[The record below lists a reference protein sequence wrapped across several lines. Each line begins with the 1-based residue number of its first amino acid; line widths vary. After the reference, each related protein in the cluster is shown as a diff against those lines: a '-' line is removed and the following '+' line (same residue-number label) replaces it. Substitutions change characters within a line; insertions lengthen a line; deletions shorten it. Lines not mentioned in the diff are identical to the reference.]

1 MERQGTDRN
10 AGNAKASA
18 IAVDPSPME
27 EQAGGEVPEDVAIL
41 YSWANLQGGK
51 YRDFSASRREYRA
64 QMRRRAA
71 EALREQELEAAVE
84 AEVTAQAAESQA
96 EVAEVAGQSF
106 NNAAGDAQSEYSRQL
121 AMEEAELAARRASA
135 ERFEAGRWA
144 EAAALAESASLRADR
159 EIADAQAS
167 GIRQAAGYPESEE
180 RAQQSVPGNGV
191 PARMRDPYAQQV
203 SPEGE
208 VVERP
213 ATADARYR
221 SRGFR
226 PDVPS
231 GLRSQVR
238 QTDPAGIPHHGDA
251 ALAGWVD
258 SAPLPPAGYQAV
270 PTTSYEEY
278 RRSYN
283 ERPSNEVPL
292 PPRQEARPSNYQ
304 AQPLPS
310 VNGRFPSGN
319 AHAPADSQPRNGSAS
334 YTSYPPLPPPPA
346 ATNGF
351 HPLAASLPFHESA
364 EAQRSGAVSTAPA
377 WLYGAADGGRFQAPV
392 QASPVATG
400 ETLQHSR
407 ERVAARWYALK
418 GVFQQPGLDL
428 ATDLHPNRQNEAHT
442 PILAV
447 FSLAGGVGKT
457 SLVATLG
464 RALSSLGEQVL
475 LADTTSH
482 GLLPFYFG
490 ASELIAGVVRN
501 FSPPPGSKDAP
512 IHLVSYD
519 VDRRGEIQTRED
531 RRNEDAG
538 AQDKLA
544 ADLLRDSQGTHR
556 VLLDLP
562 ATSSWVVRRVA
573 RMNPTVLIPLAPD
586 MNSVITLQ
594 SVYQFLQSILDA
606 DGHPLSPYFIL
617 NQFDP
622 TLPLHI
628 DVREVLRQQLG
639 ERLLPFVIHRAPAIS
654 EALAEGMTIIDYA
667 PDSVAAQDYLNV
679 ATWIRSV
686 SASTSAGFRH
696 ARWSER

>member
-1 MERQGTDRN
+1 MERQLTDRN
-10 AGNAKASA
+10 VGNAKTGTLD
-18 IAVDPSPME
+18 DPSLVE
-27 EQAGGEVPEDVAIL
+27 EPSAGEVPEDVAIL
-41 YSWANLQGGK
+41 YSWANLQGAK

-71 EALREQELEAAVE
+71 ETLREQELKAAAQ
-84 AEVTAQAAESQA
+84 AEVVATAAEPRA
-96 EVAEVAGQSF
+96 EVAEAASQSF
-106 NNAAGDAQSEYSRQL
+106 AHAAATDAQSEYRRQL
-121 AMEEAELAARRASA
+121 AIQQAELAARKASA
-135 ERFEAGRWA
+135 ERFEADRR
-144 EAAALAESASLRADR
+144 AESAAIAESAVLREER
-159 EIADAQAS
+159 EIADPHAS
-167 GIRQAAGYPESEE
+167 GIRQAARYAQSEE
-180 RAQQSVPGNGV
+180 RARPSAQEIGVPGQIS
-191 PARMRDPYAQQV
+191 DPYSQQILA
-203 SPEGE
+203 EGE
-208 VVERP
+208 YAAP
-213 ATADARYR
+213 AAAYAEARYR

-226 PDVPS
+226 PDKPS
-231 GLRSQVR
+231 G
-238 QTDPAGIPHHGDA
+238 
-251 ALAGWVD
+251 
-258 SAPLPPAGYQAV
+258 
-270 PTTSYEEY
+270 EY
-278 RRSYN
+278 RRS
-283 ERPSNEVPL
+283 SNEVFL
-292 PPRQEARPSNYQ
+292 APRPEPAVYAAQLAPSSGGG
-304 AQPLPS
+304 LI
-310 VNGRFPSGN
+310 PSGN
-319 AHAPADSQPRNGSAS
+319 GHMPADGLSRNAS
-334 YTSYPPLPPPPA
+334 
-346 ATNGF
+346 
-351 HPLAASLPFHESA
+351 PLAAPVQITESA
-364 EAQRSGAVSTAPA
+364 GLPWSPAVSAA
-377 WLYGAADGGRFQAPV
+377 SAALYGPAGGGRFQVPV
-392 QASPVATG
+392 QATPVAPG
-400 ETLQHSR
+400 DTLQHSR

-428 ATDLHPNRQNEAHT
+428 ATELHPNRQNEVHT

-490 ASELIAGVVRN
+490 ASELIPGVVRN

-512 IHLVSYD
+512 IHLVGYD
-519 VDRRGEIQTRED
+519 VDRRGEIRTRED

-544 ADLLRDSQGTHR
+544 TDLLRDSQGTHR

-594 SVYQFLQSILDA
+594 SVHQFLQSIQNA

-667 PDSVAAQDYLNV
+667 PDSVAAQDYLNI
-679 ATWIRSV
+679 ASWIRSIAV
-686 SASTSAGFRH
+686 STSAAFRNI
-696 ARWSER
+696 RWSER

>member
-1 MERQGTDRN
+1 M
-10 AGNAKASA
+10 
-18 IAVDPSPME
+18 
-27 EQAGGEVPEDVAIL
+27 PEDVAIL
-41 YSWANLQGGK
+41 YSWANLQGAK

-64 QMRRRAA
+64 QMRRRSA
-71 EALREQELEAAVE
+71 EMLREQELQEAAE
-84 AEVTAQAAESQA
+84 ADAATTAAESQA
-96 EVAEVAGQSF
+96 EATDAANQSF
-106 NNAAGDAQSEYSRQL
+106 VDSVPDAQSEHSRLLAMQEAEHEESRQSPGEWP
-121 AMEEAELAARRASA
+121 ANEAFLTPQQEATPSDYPAQPFPAAPSGS
-135 ERFEAGRWA
+135 ER
-144 EAAALAESASLRADR
+144 
-159 EIADAQAS
+159 I
-167 GIRQAAGYPESEE
+167 PN
-180 RAQQSVPGNGV
+180 GNGHTSERG
-191 PARMRDPYAQQV
+191 PQARNGVV
-203 SPEGE
+203 SLPSYPMPTPSP
-208 VVERP
+208 VAARP
-213 ATADARYR
+213 AT
-221 SRGFR
+221 
-226 PDVPS
+226 
-231 GLRSQVR
+231 
-238 QTDPAGIPHHGDA
+238 PA
-251 ALAGWVD
+251 
-258 SAPLPPAGYQAV
+258 
-270 PTTSYEEY
+270 
-278 RRSYN
+278 
-283 ERPSNEVPL
+283 
-292 PPRQEARPSNYQ
+292 
-304 AQPLPS
+304 
-310 VNGRFPSGN
+310 
-319 AHAPADSQPRNGSAS
+319 
-334 YTSYPPLPPPPA
+334 
-346 ATNGF
+346 NGF
-351 HPLAASLPFHESA
+351 TPLGRPLPFHEP
-364 EAQRSGAVSTAPA
+364 QRSGAAAPA
-377 WLYGAADGGRFQAPV
+377 WFHGREDGGRFQPPV
-392 QASPVATG
+392 QAASAATG
-400 ETLQHSR
+400 NTLQHSR

-428 ATDLHPNRQNEAHT
+428 APDLHPNRQNEVHT

-490 ASELIAGVVRN
+490 ASDLIPGVVRN
-501 FSPPPGSKDAP
+501 FLPPPGSKDAP
-512 IHLVSYD
+512 IHLVGYD
-519 VDRRGEIQTRED
+519 VDRRGEIQTRDD

-544 ADLLRDSQGTHR
+544 VDLLRDSQGTHR

-594 SVYQFLQSILDA
+594 AVNQFLQSIQDA

-639 ERLLPFVIHRAPAIS
+639 DRLLPFVIHRAPAIS

-679 ATWIRSV
+679 ATWIRSIAT
-686 SASTSAGFRH
+686 SRSAGFRH

>member
-1 MERQGTDRN
+1 MERITDRN
-10 AGNAKASA
+10 AGNAKAGTM
-18 IAVDPSPME
+18 DGPSPVE
-27 EQAGGEVPEDVAIL
+27 ESSAGEMPEDVAIL

-71 EALREQELEAAVE
+71 ETLREQELTAA
-84 AEVTAQAAESQA
+84 AQA
-96 EVAEVAGQSF
+96 EVAATAAESRAEVAE
-106 NNAAGDAQSEYSRQL
+106 AASQRFEHTAPDAQSEYRRQL
-121 AMEEAELAARRASA
+121 AMQAAELAARKASA
-135 ERFEAGRWA
+135 ERLEADRRA
-144 EAAALAESASLRADR
+144 EAAALAESEALRAES
-159 EIADAQAS
+159 EIADAHAS
-167 GIRQAAGYPESEE
+167 GIRQAARYAQSEE
-180 RAQQSVPGNGV
+180 RVRHSAQGNGV
-191 PARMRDPYAQQV
+191 PGQISDPYPQQLLE
-203 SPEGE
+203 EGE
-208 VVERP
+208 YAAPP
-213 ATADARYR
+213 ATAYSVPRDR

-226 PDVPS
+226 PDEPS
-231 GLRSQVR
+231 G
-238 QTDPAGIPHHGDA
+238 
-251 ALAGWVD
+251 
-258 SAPLPPAGYQAV
+258 
-270 PTTSYEEY
+270 EY
-278 RRSYN
+278 RR
-283 ERPSNEVPL
+283 PFNEVLSAPRHEL
-292 PPRQEARPSNYQ
+292 PPDYA
-304 AQPLPS
+304 AQPAPPS
-310 VNGRFPSGN
+310 ARSVS
-319 AHAPADSQPRNGSAS
+319 PADRFYPLGGQFSESSGS
-334 YTSYPPLPPPPA
+334 
-346 ATNGF
+346 
-351 HPLAASLPFHESA
+351 
-364 EAQRSGAVSTAPA
+364 QRSPA
-377 WLYGAADGGRFQAPV
+377 RFYGPADGGRFPAPAQAAP
-392 QASPVATG
+392 AAPG
-400 ETLQHSR
+400 DTLQHSR

-428 ATDLHPNRQNEAHT
+428 ATDLHPNQQNEVHT

-490 ASELIAGVVRN
+490 SSELIPGVVRN

-512 IHLVSYD
+512 IHLVGYD

-538 AQDKLA
+538 AQDKLV
-544 ADLLRDSQGTHR
+544 ADLLRDSQGADR

-594 SVYQFLQSILDA
+594 SVHQFLQSIQNA

-622 TLPLHI
+622 SLPLHI

-639 ERLLPFVIHRAPAIS
+639 ERLLPFVIHRVPAIS

-667 PDSVAAQDYLNV
+667 PESVAAQDYLNV
-679 ATWIRSV
+679 ATWIRGIA
-686 SASTSAGFRH
+686 ASTRAGFRNV
-696 ARWSER
+696 RWSER